1 MTDSLKD
8 TFDAAA
14 YRAWLE
20 RVPHGAVFVMPGSG
34 GIRENA
40 VVITKDDVR
49 LALAEIDRLTDELN
63 DRERRLRDID
73 YQVAFLGRIVS
84 EGGNSDEFK
93 EGALYA
99 LKEIRRYVPHY
110 EGDDD

>member
-1 MTDSLKD
+1 MVKADVTS
-8 TFDAAA
+8 FDAAA
-14 YRAWLE
+14 YRTWLE
-20 RVPHGAVFVMPGSG
+20 RVPNGAVFIMPGSG

-63 DRERRLRDID
+63 DSERRLRDID
-73 YQVAFLGRIVS
+73 HKVTFLGTFIPES
-84 EGGNSDEFK
+84 GNSDEFK
-93 EGALYA
+93 EGALSA

-110 EGDDD
+110 EDDDA